1 MNGNDSDASVSP
13 SEGDRPCPAAG
24 GFADHYEILR
34 RLAQRF
40 LEERAPSGTL
50 QATALVHEAF
60 LRMADAEARDFRS
73 RSHFF
78 ASAAQA
84 MRHALIDHLRSR
96 ACSKRGAGVQRL
108 ELTDP
113 HLAVLS
119 EERLLDLDDALS
131 QLGRQDERA
140 SRVVVM
146 KVFGGMGERAIAEAL
161 GVSERTVRND
171 WTFARS
177 WLRCALADEEPQA

>member
-1 MNGNDSDASVSP
+1 MSSDP
-13 SEGDRPCPAAG
+13 SDPLGEAEQVAPLPRGSG
-24 GFADHYEILR
+24 GFEEHYEVLR

-60 LRMADAEARDFRS
+60 LRLADAEASDFRS

-84 MRHALIDHLRSR
+84 MRHALIDHLRSK
-96 ACSKRGAGVQRL
+96 ACAKRGAGVERL
-108 ELTDP
+108 ELSDP
-113 HLAVLS
+113 HLATLT
-119 EERLLDLDDALS
+119 EERLLDLDEALA
-131 QLGRQDERA
+131 QLGRRDERA

-146 KVFGGMGERAIAEAL
+146 KVFGGMAERAIAEVL

-171 WTFARS
+171 WTFARA
-177 WLRCALADEEPQA
+177 WLRCALAEEGPPA